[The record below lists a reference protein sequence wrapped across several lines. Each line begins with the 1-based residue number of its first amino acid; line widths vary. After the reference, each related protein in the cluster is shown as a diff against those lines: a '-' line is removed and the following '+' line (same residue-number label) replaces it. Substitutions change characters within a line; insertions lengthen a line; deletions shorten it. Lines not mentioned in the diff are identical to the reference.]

1 VLPGYG
7 ATEHFGGRVVD
18 TGKGGIEEIVTF
30 QR

>member
-18 TGKGGIEEIVTF
+18 TGEGELDG
-30 QR
+30 